1 MVRAAPSAVPE
12 PGTVALLLTGLGAM
26 GGRIVLGRRRLSR
39 EV

>member
-1 MVRAAPSAVPE
+1 M
-12 PGTVALLLTGLGAM
+12 ALLLTGLGAM